1 MAKIYK
7 LTKGGQTIYP
17 ATTTDAVVNPNG
29 RKSLTTEISEIDAR
43 ISGKKEYSVGKNI
56 INPSNLT
63 DGYYLRQD
71 GSLKQLS
78 SYCVTVYISIEG
90 NTQYHISKTGVGGA
104 YHVIF
109 DDNLKVLTAI
119 KDGTVTTPE
128 NAAYIRLSISKSQL
142 GAAQMELGDVATSY
156 EPFTDNYDNE
166 QKFVRLETQMAADKT
181 ELETQMADKK
191 SVSLGKNLFN
201 KLTVK
206 NGYYIDASGN
216 LKTNSTLSLSHYI
229 KVNPNTSYYIQNTNT
244 GGASNVWFDK
254 EFNAIEEAA
263 KSGVT
268 TSPSNAAYIRL
279 SISTAVIDNAM
290 FFEGSTATSY
300 EPFTDNYDNE
310 QKFVRLETQ
319 MAADKTELETQMAD
333 KKSVSLGKNLFNKLT
348 VKNGYYIDAS
358 GNLKTNSTLS
368 LSHYIKVNPNTSYY
382 IQNTNTGGASN
393 VWFDKEFNAIEEAA
407 KSGVTTSPSNAA
419 YIRLS
424 ISTAVI
430 DNAMFFEGS
439 TATSYEPYTENY
451 DNEQRFAKQEEAINN
466 TNATLDTLQ
475 SQMPKVVVGK
485 NLFDP
490 DKAGNGFLRQDGT
503 VANSTTYVTSGYIA
517 VEGGKMITAHP
528 LALGPIYFSQYD
540 SDKTFITSTQNKQT
554 LTITLES
561 NTAYVRATFLASNYK
576 TEGQIEYGSTAT
588 EYEPFHYVIS
598 EESLPE
604 GIGSGTTQDEVK
616 QIINEEVFPAKLVL
630 PSSLYFKANRQN
642 NLYYKQA
649 IKCSCHD
656 NFDFSVSN
664 TTLKVFDRQL
674 SGVPVAA
681 SVFNNKLTLRK
692 FGKLLQELQ
701 VKFNILANPSSH
713 KTVKILDSGDSISDL
728 GGWQVELKN
737 LLEEDNVTVEYIG
750 TMINRTKTTGSSY
763 AEDIWGEVQSGGNMS
778 FITEPKGAAKILT
791 VSGITELPVT
801 GYPGTSYL
809 DGNNISWVVRGFR
822 LTAGSDGKY
831 SGKLKLGKF
840 SSDPNYGDGTE
851 DDTSGTGNFPSSGTI
866 TKTQS
871 ANGNTLAGDATITYT
886 SADDARYNPF
896 WNPSTDELDFKYYFD
911 YWGFDAPDIFILQWG
926 YNEVKSYEDVN
937 SESVQTARLRAKQ
950 IIDKFHNQYPDTK
963 FVFGLEVYGAEL
975 MIFSGGSN
983 NNNSPKKY
991 SVLSFA
997 EEIISLFEGNDDT
1010 GNPYSD
1016 YVTLVPVYAMMDNIY
1031 GYGSLSEKSLCDLY
1045 GATTTVLQ
1053 NGRDGVHPSYDSGG
1067 LREIGRAYEPVVLAI
1082 INL

>member
-1 MAKIYK
+1 MILSIDILLIIQVPPELRLITGDIMVKMHK
-7 LTKGGQTIYP
+7 LTKGGQTIFP
-17 ATTTDAVVNPNG
+17 ATIYDAVVNPKT
-29 RKSLTTEISEIDAR
+29 RKNLTSELSEIDAR

-63 DGYYLRQD
+63 DGYYLGQD

-119 KDGTVTTPE
+119 KDGTVITPE

-290 FFEGSTATSY
+290 FFEGGTATPY
-300 EPFTDNYDNE
+300 E
-310 QKFVRLETQ
+310 
-319 MAADKTELETQMAD
+319 
-333 KKSVSLGKNLFNKLT
+333 S
-348 VKNGYYIDAS
+348 
-358 GNLKTNSTLS
+358 
-368 LSHYIKVNPNTSYY
+368 
-382 IQNTNTGGASN
+382 
-393 VWFDKEFNAIEEAA
+393 
-407 KSGVTTSPSNAA
+407 
-419 YIRLS
+419 
-424 ISTAVI
+424 
-430 DNAMFFEGS
+430 
-439 TATSYEPYTENY
+439 YTENY
-451 DNEQRFAKQEEAINN
+451 DNEQRFAKQEKEINN

-809 DGNNISWVVRGFR
+809 DGNSISWVVRGFR

-851 DDTSGTGNFPSSGTI
+851 DDTSGTGNFPSGGTI

-975 MIFSGGSN
+975 MTFSGGSN

>member
-1 MAKIYK
+1 MILSIDILLIIQVPPELRLITGDIMVKMHK
-7 LTKGGQTIYP
+7 LTKGGQTIFP
-17 ATTTDAVVNPNG
+17 ATIYDAVVNPKT
-29 RKSLTTEISEIDAR
+29 RKNLTSELSEIDAR

-63 DGYYLRQD
+63 DGYYLGQD

-119 KDGTVTTPE
+119 KDGTVITPE

-290 FFEGSTATSY
+290 FFEGGTATPY
-300 EPFTDNYDNE
+300 E
-310 QKFVRLETQ
+310 
-319 MAADKTELETQMAD
+319 
-333 KKSVSLGKNLFNKLT
+333 S
-348 VKNGYYIDAS
+348 
-358 GNLKTNSTLS
+358 
-368 LSHYIKVNPNTSYY
+368 
-382 IQNTNTGGASN
+382 
-393 VWFDKEFNAIEEAA
+393 
-407 KSGVTTSPSNAA
+407 
-419 YIRLS
+419 
-424 ISTAVI
+424 
-430 DNAMFFEGS
+430 
-439 TATSYEPYTENY
+439 YTENY
-451 DNEQRFAKQEEAINN
+451 DNEQRFAKQEKEINN

-809 DGNNISWVVRGFR
+809 DGNSISWVVRGFR

-851 DDTSGTGNFPSSGTI
+851 DDTSGTGNFPSGGTI

-886 SADDARYNPF
+886 SADDARNNPF

-975 MIFSGGSN
+975 MTFSGGSN

>member
-300 EPFTDNYDNE
+300 EPYTENYDNE

-503 VANSTTYVTSGYIA
+503 VTNSTTYVTSGYIA

-656 NFDFSVSN
+656 NFDFSVLN

>member
-1 MAKIYK
+1 MVKMHK

-17 ATTTDAVVNPNG
+17 ATIYDAVVNPKT
-29 RKSLTTEISEIDAR
+29 RKSLTSELSEIDAR

-63 DGYYLRQD
+63 DGYYLWQD

-119 KDGTVTTPE
+119 KDGTVITPE

-290 FFEGSTATSY
+290 FFEGGTATPY
-300 EPFTDNYDNE
+300 E
-310 QKFVRLETQ
+310 
-319 MAADKTELETQMAD
+319 
-333 KKSVSLGKNLFNKLT
+333 S
-348 VKNGYYIDAS
+348 
-358 GNLKTNSTLS
+358 
-368 LSHYIKVNPNTSYY
+368 
-382 IQNTNTGGASN
+382 
-393 VWFDKEFNAIEEAA
+393 
-407 KSGVTTSPSNAA
+407 
-419 YIRLS
+419 
-424 ISTAVI
+424 
-430 DNAMFFEGS
+430 
-439 TATSYEPYTENY
+439 YTENY
-451 DNEQRFAKQEEAINN
+451 DNEQRFAKQEKEINN

-490 DKAGNGFLRQDGT
+490 DKAGNGFLRQNGT
-503 VANSTTYVTSGYIA
+503 IANSTTYVTSDYIA
-517 VEGGKMITAHP
+517 VEGERMITAHP

-664 TTLKVFDRQL
+664 ATLKVFDRQL

-701 VKFNILANPSSH
+701 IKFNILANPSSH

-809 DGNNISWVVRGFR
+809 DGNSISWVVRGFR

-851 DDTSGTGNFPSSGTI
+851 DDTSGTGNFPSGGTI

-975 MIFSGGSN
+975 MTFSGASN
-983 NNNSPKKY
+983 NP
-991 SVLSFA
+991 
-997 EEIISLFEGNDDT
+997 
-1010 GNPYSD
+1010 
-1016 YVTLVPVYAMMDNIY
+1016 
-1031 GYGSLSEKSLCDLY
+1031 
-1045 GATTTVLQ
+1045 
-1053 NGRDGVHPSYDSGG
+1053 
-1067 LREIGRAYEPVVLAI
+1067 
-1082 INL
+1082 

>member
-1 MAKIYK
+1 MANWTTLKAAIADVIKTNGNQEITGAVLQNTLNSIVSTVGENATFAGIATPVTSPGTPDGPVFYIASEKGTYSNFGGITVTNEVVILLWKTSWKK
-7 LTKGGQTIYP
+7 LSTGIAP
-17 ATTTDAVVNPNG
+17 SSDV
-29 RKSLTTEISEIDAR
+29 SLIRAILDNVKLSST
-43 ISGKKEYSVGKNI
+43 GKNK
-56 INPSNLT
+56 INLSNKI
-63 DGYYLRQD
+63 DGYFLNTA
-71 GSLKQLS
+71 GNPVANGALCISN
-78 SYCVTVYISIEG
+78 YIAVEP
-90 NTQYHISKTGVGGA
+90 NTQYRISNTSVGGA
-104 YHVIF
+104 YHIIY
-109 DDNLKVLTAI
+109 DKDLNVLSST
-119 KDGTVTTPE
+119 KDGVVTTPS
-128 NAAYIRLSISKSQL
+128 NAAYIRLSISTSAI
-142 GAAQMELGDVATSY
+142 GTAQMELGPSGTSY
-156 EPFTDNYDNE
+156 EPYTDNYDNE
-166 QKFVRLETQMAADKT
+166 QKFMELETQMASNKT
-181 ELETQMADKK
+181 ELETQMASKTNA
-191 SVSLGKNLFN
+191 SLGKNMFD
-201 KLTVK
+201 KSTVK
-206 NGYYIDASGN
+206 DGYYIDASGN
-216 LKTNSTLSLSHYI
+216 LKTNSTLSLSYYI

-254 EFNAIEEAA
+254 EFNAIKEAA

-279 SISTAVIDNAM
+279 SISTAVIDGAM
-290 FFEGSTATSY
+290 FFEGNAATTY
-300 EPFTDNYDNE
+300 EPFTDNYENE
-310 QKFVRLETQ
+310 QQFK
-319 MAADKTELETQMAD
+319 ELQVMLDE
-333 KKSVSLGKNLFNKLT
+333 
-348 VKNGYYIDAS
+348 
-358 GNLKTNSTLS
+358 
-368 LSHYIKVNPNTSYY
+368 
-382 IQNTNTGGASN
+382 TNT
-393 VWFDKEFNAIEEAA
+393 
-407 KSGVTTSPSNAA
+407 
-419 YIRLS
+419 RL
-424 ISTAVI
+424 
-430 DNAMFFEGS
+430 
-439 TATSYEPYTENY
+439 TEV
-451 DNEQRFAKQEEAINN
+451 EKK
-466 TNATLDTLQ
+466 L
-475 SQMPKVVVGK
+475 PKMTVGK

-490 DKAGNGFLRQDGT
+490 DKANNGFLRQNGT
-503 VANSTTYVTSGYIA
+503 VANNTTYVTSDYIA
-517 VEGGKMITAHP
+517 VEGKRTITAHP

-540 SDKTFITSTQNKQT
+540 SNKEFITSTQNAQT
-554 LTITLES
+554 LTVTLDS

-616 QIINEEVFPAKLVL
+616 QIINEEVFSAKLVL

-664 TTLKVFDRQL
+664 ATLKVFDRQL
-674 SGVPVAA
+674 SGTPANS

-750 TMINRTKTTGSSY
+750 TMINRVKTTGSNY

-809 DGNNISWVVRGFR
+809 DGNNTSWVVRGFR
-822 LTAGSDGKY
+822 LTAGDDGKY

-871 ANGNTLAGDATITYT
+871 ANGNTLVGDATITYT

-896 WNPSTDELDFKYYFD
+896 WNPSTGELDFNYYFD
-911 YWGFDAPDIFILQWG
+911 YWGFDAPDIFITQWG
-926 YNEVKSYEDVN
+926 HNEVKSYEDVN
-937 SESVQTARLRAKQ
+937 SESVQTAKLRAKR
-950 IIDKFHNQYPDTK
+950 IIDKFHSQYPNTK
-963 FVFGLEVYGAEL
+963 IVFGLEIYGAEL

-1010 GNPYSD
+1010 GNPYRN
-1016 YVTLVPVYAMMDNIY
+1016 YVTLVPVYALMDNIY
-1031 GYGSLSEKSLCDLY
+1031 GYGPLSEKSLCDLY
-1045 GATTTVLQ
+1045 STTTAVLQ
-1053 NGRDGVHPSYDSGG
+1053 NGRDGIHPSYDSGG
-1067 LREIGRAYEPVVLAI
+1067 LREIGRAYEPVVLSL
-1082 INL
+1082 INQ

>member
-1 MAKIYK
+1 MA
-7 LTKGGQTIYP
+7 
-17 ATTTDAVVNPNG
+17 
-29 RKSLTTEISEIDAR
+29 
-43 ISGKKEYSVGKNI
+43 
-56 INPSNLT
+56 SN
-63 DGYYLRQD
+63 
-71 GSLKQLS
+71 
-78 SYCVTVYISIEG
+78 
-90 NTQYHISKTGVGGA
+90 
-104 YHVIF
+104 
-109 DDNLKVLTAI
+109 
-119 KDGTVTTPE
+119 
-128 NAAYIRLSISKSQL
+128 
-142 GAAQMELGDVATSY
+142 
-156 EPFTDNYDNE
+156 
-166 QKFVRLETQMAADKT
+166 KT
-181 ELETQMADKK
+181 ELETQMASKTNA
-191 SVSLGKNLFN
+191 SLGKNMFD
-201 KLTVK
+201 KSTVK
-206 NGYYIDASGN
+206 DGYYIDASGN

-290 FFEGSTATSY
+290 FFEGNAATTY
-300 EPFTDNYDNE
+300 EPFTDNYENE
-310 QKFVRLETQ
+310 QQFK
-319 MAADKTELETQMAD
+319 ELQVMLDE
-333 KKSVSLGKNLFNKLT
+333 
-348 VKNGYYIDAS
+348 
-358 GNLKTNSTLS
+358 
-368 LSHYIKVNPNTSYY
+368 
-382 IQNTNTGGASN
+382 TNTH
-393 VWFDKEFNAIEEAA
+393 
-407 KSGVTTSPSNAA
+407 
-419 YIRLS
+419 L
-424 ISTAVI
+424 
-430 DNAMFFEGS
+430 
-439 TATSYEPYTENY
+439 TEV
-451 DNEQRFAKQEEAINN
+451 EKK
-466 TNATLDTLQ
+466 L
-475 SQMPKVVVGK
+475 PKVTVGK

-490 DKAGNGFLRQDGT
+490 DKAGNGFLRQNGT
-503 VANSTTYVTSGYIA
+503 VANSTTYVTSDYIA

-528 LALGPIYFSQYD
+528 LALGPIYFSQYN
-540 SDKTFITSTQNKQT
+540 SDKTFITSTQQNKQT

-604 GIGSGTTQDEVK
+604 DIGSGTTQDEVK

-664 TTLKVFDRQL
+664 ATLKVFDRQL

-809 DGNNISWVVRGFR
+809 DKNNISWVVRGFR

-896 WNPSTDELDFKYYFD
+896 WNSSTDELDFKYYFD
-911 YWGFDAPDIFILQWG
+911 YWGFDIPDIFILQWG
-926 YNEVKSYEDVN
+926 YNEVKSYEGVN
-937 SESVQTARLRAKQ
+937 SESVQTAKLRAKR

-1031 GYGSLSEKSLCDLY
+1031 GYGPLSEKSLCDLY

-1082 INL
+1082 INQ

>member
-7 LTKGGQTIYP
+7 LTKGDQTIYP

-29 RKSLTTEISEIDAR
+29 RKSLTTEISEIGAR

-181 ELETQMADKK
+181 E
-191 SVSLGKNLFN
+191 
-201 KLTVK
+201 
-206 NGYYIDASGN
+206 
-216 LKTNSTLSLSHYI
+216 
-229 KVNPNTSYYIQNTNT
+229 
-244 GGASNVWFDK
+244 
-254 EFNAIEEAA
+254 
-263 KSGVT
+263 
-268 TSPSNAAYIRL
+268 
-279 SISTAVIDNAM
+279 
-290 FFEGSTATSY
+290 
-300 EPFTDNYDNE
+300 
-310 QKFVRLETQ
+310 LETQ

-490 DKAGNGFLRQDGT
+490 DKAGNGFLRQNGT

-540 SDKTFITSTQNKQT
+540 SDKTFITSTQNNKQT

-664 TTLKVFDRQL
+664 ATLKVFDRQL

-851 DDTSGTGNFPSSGTI
+851 DDTSGTGNFPSGGTI

-975 MIFSGGSN
+975 MTFSGGSN

-1045 GATTTVLQ
+1045 DATTTVLQ

>member
-1 MAKIYK
+1 MANWSDLKAAIADVIKTNGNQEITGAVLRNTLNSIVSAVGENATFAGIATPVTNPGTPDGPVFYIATQTGIYSNFEGITVENEVAILLWKTSWKK
-7 LTKGGQTIYP
+7 LLTNIALLSDISLIQ
-17 ATTTDAVVNPNG
+17 AVLDNVKLN
-29 RKSLTTEISEIDAR
+29 ST
-43 ISGKKEYSVGKNI
+43 GKNK
-56 INPSNLT
+56 INLSNKI
-63 DGYYLRQD
+63 DGYFLNLS
-71 GSLKQLS
+71 GNLVSNS
-78 SYCVTVYISIEG
+78 SYCISNYIEIKSS
-90 NTQYHISKTGVGGA
+90 TQYYISKTNVGGA
-104 YHVIF
+104 NHIIY
-109 DDNLKVLTAI
+109 DKNLNVLSTT
-119 KDGTVTTPE
+119 KDGAVTTPSD
-128 NAAYIRLSISKSQL
+128 AKYIRLSISTNAL
-142 GAAQMELGDVATSY
+142 DTAMLFEGNAATTY

-166 QKFVRLETQMAADKT
+166 QKFA
-181 ELETQMADKK
+181 ELETQMASNKMELETQMASK
-191 SVSLGKNLFN
+191 TNASLGKNMFD
-201 KLTVK
+201 KSTVK
-206 NGYYIDASGN
+206 DGYYIDASGN

-290 FFEGSTATSY
+290 FFEGNAATTY
-300 EPFTDNYDNE
+300 EPFTDNYENE
-310 QKFVRLETQ
+310 QQFK
-319 MAADKTELETQMAD
+319 ELQVMLDE
-333 KKSVSLGKNLFNKLT
+333 
-348 VKNGYYIDAS
+348 
-358 GNLKTNSTLS
+358 
-368 LSHYIKVNPNTSYY
+368 
-382 IQNTNTGGASN
+382 TNTHLTE
-393 VWFDKEFNAIEEAA
+393 VEK
-407 KSGVTTSPSNAA
+407 KLPKTT
-419 YIRLS
+419 
-424 ISTAVI
+424 
-430 DNAMFFEGS
+430 
-439 TATSYEPYTENY
+439 
-451 DNEQRFAKQEEAINN
+451 
-466 TNATLDTLQ
+466 
-475 SQMPKVVVGK
+475 VGK

-490 DKAGNGFLRQDGT
+490 DKAGNGFLRQNGT
-503 VANSTTYVTSGYIA
+503 IANNTTYVTSGYIA

-588 EYEPFHYVIS
+588 EYKPFHYIIS

-604 GIGSGTTQDEVK
+604 DIGSGTTQDEVK

-664 TTLKVFDRQL
+664 ATLKVFDRQL

-871 ANGNTLAGDATITYT
+871 ANGNTLAGDAMITYT

-926 YNEVKSYEDVN
+926 HNEVKSYEDVN

-963 FVFGLEVYGAEL
+963 FVFGLEIYGAEL
-975 MIFSGGSN
+975 MIFWGGSN

-1045 GATTTVLQ
+1045 SATTTVLK
-1053 NGRDGVHPSYDSGG
+1053 NGRDGIHPSYDSGG
-1067 LREIGRAYEPVVLAI
+1067 LREIGRAYEPAVLSL
-1082 INL
+1082 INQ

>member
-1 MAKIYK
+1 MAKMHK
-7 LTKGGQTIYP
+7 LTKGGQTIFP
-17 ATTTDAVVNPNG
+17 ATIYDAVVNPKT
-29 RKSLTTEISEIDAR
+29 RKNLTSELSEIDAR

-63 DGYYLRQD
+63 DGYYLGQD

-119 KDGTVTTPE
+119 KDGTVITPE

-166 QKFVRLETQMAADKT
+166 QKFVRLETQMAADKTELETQMAADKT

-290 FFEGSTATSY
+290 FFEGGTATPY
-300 EPFTDNYDNE
+300 E
-310 QKFVRLETQ
+310 
-319 MAADKTELETQMAD
+319 
-333 KKSVSLGKNLFNKLT
+333 S
-348 VKNGYYIDAS
+348 
-358 GNLKTNSTLS
+358 
-368 LSHYIKVNPNTSYY
+368 
-382 IQNTNTGGASN
+382 
-393 VWFDKEFNAIEEAA
+393 
-407 KSGVTTSPSNAA
+407 
-419 YIRLS
+419 
-424 ISTAVI
+424 
-430 DNAMFFEGS
+430 
-439 TATSYEPYTENY
+439 YTENY
-451 DNEQRFAKQEEAINN
+451 DNEQRFAKQEKEINN

-681 SVFNNKLTLRK
+681 SVFNN
-692 FGKLLQELQ
+692 
-701 VKFNILANPSSH
+701 V
-713 KTVKILDSGDSISDL
+713 
-728 GGWQVELKN
+728 
-737 LLEEDNVTVEYIG
+737 
-750 TMINRTKTTGSSY
+750 
-763 AEDIWGEVQSGGNMS
+763 
-778 FITEPKGAAKILT
+778 
-791 VSGITELPVT
+791 
-801 GYPGTSYL
+801 
-809 DGNNISWVVRGFR
+809 
-822 LTAGSDGKY
+822 
-831 SGKLKLGKF
+831 
-840 SSDPNYGDGTE
+840 
-851 DDTSGTGNFPSSGTI
+851 SSG
-866 TKTQS
+866 
-871 ANGNTLAGDATITYT
+871 
-886 SADDARYNPF
+886 
-896 WNPSTDELDFKYYFD
+896 
-911 YWGFDAPDIFILQWG
+911 
-926 YNEVKSYEDVN
+926 
-937 SESVQTARLRAKQ
+937 
-950 IIDKFHNQYPDTK
+950 
-963 FVFGLEVYGAEL
+963 
-975 MIFSGGSN
+975 
-983 NNNSPKKY
+983 
-991 SVLSFA
+991 
-997 EEIISLFEGNDDT
+997 
-1010 GNPYSD
+1010 
-1016 YVTLVPVYAMMDNIY
+1016 
-1031 GYGSLSEKSLCDLY
+1031 
-1045 GATTTVLQ
+1045 
-1053 NGRDGVHPSYDSGG
+1053 
-1067 LREIGRAYEPVVLAI
+1067 
-1082 INL
+1082 

>member
-1 MAKIYK
+1 MVKMHK

-17 ATTTDAVVNPNG
+17 ATIYDAVVNPKT
-29 RKSLTTEISEIDAR
+29 RKSLTSELSEIDAR

-63 DGYYLRQD
+63 DGYYLWQD

-119 KDGTVTTPE
+119 KDGTVITPE

-290 FFEGSTATSY
+290 FFEGGTATPY
-300 EPFTDNYDNE
+300 E
-310 QKFVRLETQ
+310 
-319 MAADKTELETQMAD
+319 
-333 KKSVSLGKNLFNKLT
+333 S
-348 VKNGYYIDAS
+348 
-358 GNLKTNSTLS
+358 
-368 LSHYIKVNPNTSYY
+368 
-382 IQNTNTGGASN
+382 
-393 VWFDKEFNAIEEAA
+393 
-407 KSGVTTSPSNAA
+407 
-419 YIRLS
+419 
-424 ISTAVI
+424 
-430 DNAMFFEGS
+430 
-439 TATSYEPYTENY
+439 YTENY
-451 DNEQRFAKQEEAINN
+451 DNEQRFAKQEKEINN

-490 DKAGNGFLRQDGT
+490 DKAGNGFLRQNGT
-503 VANSTTYVTSGYIA
+503 IANSTTYVTSDYIA
-517 VEGGKMITAHP
+517 VEGERMITAHP

-664 TTLKVFDRQL
+664 ATLKVFDRQL

-701 VKFNILANPSSH
+701 IKFNILANPSSH

-801 GYPGTSYL
+801 GYTRYIL
-809 DGNNISWVVRGFR
+809 
-822 LTAGSDGKY
+822 
-831 SGKLKLGKF
+831 LGW
-840 SSDPNYGDGTE
+840 E
-851 DDTSGTGNFPSSGTI
+851 
-866 TKTQS
+866 
-871 ANGNTLAGDATITYT
+871 
-886 SADDARYNPF
+886 
-896 WNPSTDELDFKYYFD
+896 
-911 YWGFDAPDIFILQWG
+911 
-926 YNEVKSYEDVN
+926 
-937 SESVQTARLRAKQ
+937 
-950 IIDKFHNQYPDTK
+950 
-963 FVFGLEVYGAEL
+963 
-975 MIFSGGSN
+975 
-983 NNNSPKKY
+983 
-991 SVLSFA
+991 
-997 EEIISLFEGNDDT
+997 
-1010 GNPYSD
+1010 
-1016 YVTLVPVYAMMDNIY
+1016 
-1031 GYGSLSEKSLCDLY
+1031 
-1045 GATTTVLQ
+1045 
-1053 NGRDGVHPSYDSGG
+1053 
-1067 LREIGRAYEPVVLAI
+1067 
-1082 INL
+1082 

>member
-1 MAKIYK
+1 MANWTTLKAAIADVIKTNGNQEITGAVLQNTLNSIVSAVGENATFAGIATPVTNPGTPDGPVFYIAAQTGIYSNFEGITVENEVAILLWKTSWKK
-7 LTKGGQTIYP
+7 LLTNIAP
-17 ATTTDAVVNPNG
+17 LSDISLIRAVLDNVKLN
-29 RKSLTTEISEIDAR
+29 ST
-43 ISGKKEYSVGKNI
+43 GKNK
-56 INPSNLT
+56 INLSNKI
-63 DGYYLRQD
+63 DGHFLNLS
-71 GSLKQLS
+71 GNLVSTS
-78 SYCVTVYISIEG
+78 SYCISNYIEIKSS
-90 NTQYHISKTGVGGA
+90 TQYYISKTNVGGA
-104 YHVIF
+104 NHIIY
-109 DDNLKVLTAI
+109 DKNLNVLSTT
-119 KDGTVTTPE
+119 KDGAVTTPSD
-128 NAAYIRLSISKSQL
+128 AKYIRLSISKSQL
-142 GAAQMELGDVATSY
+142 SAAQMELGNVATSY

-166 QKFVRLETQMAADKT
+166 QKFVKLETQMMTDKT
-181 ELETQMADKK
+181 ELKTQMASDRTELEMQIADKK

-206 NGYYIDASGN
+206 NGYYIDASGK
-216 LKTNSTLSLSHYI
+216 LKTNSTLSLSYYI

-254 EFNAIEEAA
+254 EFNAIKEAA

-268 TSPSNAAYIRL
+268 TSPSNVAYIRL
-279 SISTAVIDNAM
+279 SISTAVVDDAM
-290 FFEGSTATSY
+290 FFEGNAATTY
-300 EPFTDNYDNE
+300 EPFTDNYENE
-310 QKFVRLETQ
+310 QQFK
-319 MAADKTELETQMAD
+319 ELQ
-333 KKSVSLGKNLFNKLT
+333 V
-348 VKNGYYIDAS
+348 
-358 GNLKTNSTLS
+358 TLDE
-368 LSHYIKVNPNTSYY
+368 
-382 IQNTNTGGASN
+382 TNT
-393 VWFDKEFNAIEEAA
+393 
-407 KSGVTTSPSNAA
+407 
-419 YIRLS
+419 RL
-424 ISTAVI
+424 
-430 DNAMFFEGS
+430 
-439 TATSYEPYTENY
+439 TEV
-451 DNEQRFAKQEEAINN
+451 EKK
-466 TNATLDTLQ
+466 L
-475 SQMPKVVVGK
+475 PKVTVGK

-490 DKAGNGFLRQDGT
+490 DKAGNGFLRQNGT
-503 VANSTTYVTSGYIA
+503 VANSTTYVTSDYIA

-588 EYEPFHYVIS
+588 EYGPFHYVIS

-604 GIGSGTTQDEVK
+604 DIGSGTTQDEVK
-616 QIINEEVFPAKLVL
+616 QIINEEVFPAKLIL

-664 TTLKVFDRQL
+664 ATLKVFDRQL
-674 SGVPVAA
+674 SGTPANA
-681 SVFNNKLTLRK
+681 SVYNNKLTLRK

-737 LLEEDNVTVEYIG
+737 LLKEDNVTVEYIG
-750 TMINRTKTTGSSY
+750 TMINRVKTTGSNY

-809 DGNNISWVVRGFR
+809 DKNNISWVVRGFR
-822 LTAGSDGKY
+822 LTVGDDGRY

-896 WNPSTDELDFKYYFD
+896 WNPSTNELDFKYYFD
-911 YWGFDAPDIFILQWG
+911 YWRFDAPDIFILQWG

-937 SESVQTARLRAKQ
+937 SESVQTARLRAKR
-950 IIDKFHNQYPDTK
+950 IIDKFHSQYPNTK
-963 FVFGLEVYGAEL
+963 IVFGLEIYGAEL

-1010 GNPYSD
+1010 GNPYRN
-1016 YVTLVPVYAMMDNIY
+1016 YVTLVPVYALMDNIY

-1045 GATTTVLQ
+1045 SSTTTVLQ

-1067 LREIGRAYEPVVLAI
+1067 LREIGRAYEPAVLSL
-1082 INL
+1082 INQ

>member
-1 MAKIYK
+1 MAKMHK
-7 LTKGGQTIYP
+7 LTKGGQTIFP
-17 ATTTDAVVNPNG
+17 ATIYDAVVNPKT
-29 RKSLTTEISEIDAR
+29 RKNLTSELSEIDAR

-63 DGYYLRQD
+63 DGYYLGQD

-119 KDGTVTTPE
+119 KDGTVITPE

-254 EFNAIEEAA
+254 EFNAIEEAP

-268 TSPSNAAYIRL
+268 TSPSNAAYIKL

-290 FFEGSTATSY
+290 FFEGGTATPY
-300 EPFTDNYDNE
+300 E
-310 QKFVRLETQ
+310 
-319 MAADKTELETQMAD
+319 
-333 KKSVSLGKNLFNKLT
+333 S
-348 VKNGYYIDAS
+348 
-358 GNLKTNSTLS
+358 
-368 LSHYIKVNPNTSYY
+368 
-382 IQNTNTGGASN
+382 
-393 VWFDKEFNAIEEAA
+393 
-407 KSGVTTSPSNAA
+407 
-419 YIRLS
+419 
-424 ISTAVI
+424 
-430 DNAMFFEGS
+430 
-439 TATSYEPYTENY
+439 YTENY
-451 DNEQRFAKQEEAINN
+451 DNEQRFAKQEKEINN

-561 NTAYVRATFLASNYK
+561 NTAYVRVTFLASNYK

-701 VKFNILANPSSH
+701 VKFNIL
-713 KTVKILDSGDSISDL
+713 
-728 GGWQVELKN
+728 
-737 LLEEDNVTVEYIG
+737 
-750 TMINRTKTTGSSY
+750 
-763 AEDIWGEVQSGGNMS
+763 
-778 FITEPKGAAKILT
+778 
-791 VSGITELPVT
+791 
-801 GYPGTSYL
+801 
-809 DGNNISWVVRGFR
+809 
-822 LTAGSDGKY
+822 
-831 SGKLKLGKF
+831 
-840 SSDPNYGDGTE
+840 
-851 DDTSGTGNFPSSGTI
+851 
-866 TKTQS
+866 
-871 ANGNTLAGDATITYT
+871 
-886 SADDARYNPF
+886 
-896 WNPSTDELDFKYYFD
+896 
-911 YWGFDAPDIFILQWG
+911 
-926 YNEVKSYEDVN
+926 
-937 SESVQTARLRAKQ
+937 
-950 IIDKFHNQYPDTK
+950 
-963 FVFGLEVYGAEL
+963 
-975 MIFSGGSN
+975 
-983 NNNSPKKY
+983 
-991 SVLSFA
+991 
-997 EEIISLFEGNDDT
+997 
-1010 GNPYSD
+1010 
-1016 YVTLVPVYAMMDNIY
+1016 
-1031 GYGSLSEKSLCDLY
+1031 
-1045 GATTTVLQ
+1045 
-1053 NGRDGVHPSYDSGG
+1053 
-1067 LREIGRAYEPVVLAI
+1067 
-1082 INL
+1082 